1 MKAVAVYLNYRNTIA
16 CLFLLFS
23 ISIFAQKTETTD
35 SINYYEQKIHKEVNA
50 SKKAFLHYNYS
61 NYLDAQDSLKASSEE
76 AFKAL
81 EIFENIGNKKMVAEC
96 NLLLH
101 YKNSAGKNNKIAKKF
116 LDRYYQYALKV
127 NDPKKLAIAHKSYGV
142 VYWSPKTYKTSKIH
156 FQKAREFAAKA
167 QDSIL
172 WAKNTNNLALLLS
185 GFENKQDSA
194 RYYYNKVLD
203 FYQNSNAANERLITT
218 YINLANSHEK
228 EGNID
233 EALAYLRRADKLEV
247 TQNNVFYK
255 KVIYGKLSNYYK
267 ATKDY
272 EKALAYKNKYT
283 AMQDSLNQVNQ
294 SIAINELQTKY
305 ETEKK
310 EKENAL
316 LKNDIVEK
324 KQTQNIL
331 IIIVIASIILGTGI
345 SILIAKNAKRKQL
358 LAKQKEKIRIQKI
371 EKELKEQELSS
382 IDVLI
387 EGQEKERQRLAENL
401 HDNLGGTLAALKL
414 NLQNLEQHQ
423 SEPNIIKKSIN
434 NSLNLINDAYQ
445 SVRTMAHEK
454 SSGVVASQ
462 GLLPAIQ
469 NFTNNI
475 SSEKLKI
482 EIDHFGL
489 KNRLENSLEIKIF
502 RIIQELI
509 TNIIKHA
516 NATEANIS
524 LTNHNSTLNII
535 VEDNG
540 KGFKQNFSKSKGV
553 GIATI
558 EKRIEN
564 LGGSLEIDSHPE
576 RGSSIIINLPI

>member
-1 MKAVAVYLNYRNTIA
+1 
-16 CLFLLFS
+16 
-23 ISIFAQKTETTD
+23 
-35 SINYYEQKIHKEVNA
+35 
-50 SKKAFLHYNYS
+50 
-61 NYLDAQDSLKASSEE
+61 
-76 AFKAL
+76 
-81 EIFENIGNKKMVAEC
+81 
-96 NLLLH
+96 
-101 YKNSAGKNNKIAKKF
+101 
-116 LDRYYQYALKV
+116 
-127 NDPKKLAIAHKSYGV
+127 
-142 VYWSPKTYKTSKIH
+142 
-156 FQKAREFAAKA
+156 
-167 QDSIL
+167 
-172 WAKNTNNLALLLS
+172 
-185 GFENKQDSA
+185 
-194 RYYYNKVLD
+194 
-203 FYQNSNAANERLITT
+203 
-218 YINLANSHEK
+218 
-228 EGNID
+228 
-233 EALAYLRRADKLEV
+233 
-247 TQNNVFYK
+247 
-255 KVIYGKLSNYYK
+255 
-267 ATKDY
+267 
-272 EKALAYKNKYT
+272 
-283 AMQDSLNQVNQ
+283 MQDSLNQVNQ

-331 IIIVIASIILGTGI
+331 IIVVIASIILGTGI

-423 SEPNIIKKSIN
+423 SDPNIVNKSIN

>member
-1 MKAVAVYLNYRNTIA
+1 
-16 CLFLLFS
+16 
-23 ISIFAQKTETTD
+23 
-35 SINYYEQKIHKEVNA
+35 
-50 SKKAFLHYNYS
+50 
-61 NYLDAQDSLKASSEE
+61 
-76 AFKAL
+76 
-81 EIFENIGNKKMVAEC
+81 
-96 NLLLH
+96 
-101 YKNSAGKNNKIAKKF
+101 AK
-116 LDRYYQYALKV
+116 
-127 NDPKKLAIAHKSYGV
+127 
-142 VYWSPKTYKTSKIH
+142 
-156 FQKAREFAAKA
+156 
-167 QDSIL
+167 
-172 WAKNTNNLALLLS
+172 
-185 GFENKQDSA
+185 
-194 RYYYNKVLD
+194 
-203 FYQNSNAANERLITT
+203 ERLVTS
-218 YINLANSHEK
+218 YINLGNSYEK

-233 EALAYLRRADKLEV
+233 QALVFLRKADSLKITE
-247 TQNNVFYK
+247 NIAFYK

-267 ATKDY
+267 TTQNF
-272 EKALAYKNKYT
+272 EEALTYKNKYT

-331 IIIVIASIILGTGI
+331 IIVVIASIILGTGI

-423 SEPNIIKKSIN
+423 SDPNIVNKSIN

>member
-1 MKAVAVYLNYRNTIA
+1 MKAVAVYLKYRNTIA
-16 CLFLLFS
+16 CLFLLLS
-23 ISIFAQKTETTD
+23 VSIFAQKTETID
-35 SINYYEQKIHKEVNA
+35 SINYYEQKINKEVNA

-61 NYLDAQDSLKASSEE
+61 NFLDTQDSIKASSEE

-81 EIFENIGNKKMVAEC
+81 EIFENIGNEKMVAEC

-116 LDRYYQYALKV
+116 LDRYYQYALKI

-156 FQKAREFAAKA
+156 FQKARKFAAKA

-218 YINLANSHEK
+218 YINLANSYEK
-228 EGNID
+228 EGNIA
-233 EALAYLRRADKLEV
+233 EALAYLRRADSLEV

-283 AMQDSLNQVNQ
+283 AMQDSLNQINQ

-316 LKNDIVEK
+316 LKNDIIEK

-331 IIIVIASIILGTGI
+331 IIVVIASIILGTGI

-358 LAKQKEKIRIQKI
+358 LAKQKEKIRFQKI
-371 EKELKEQELSS
+371 EKELKEQELRS

-423 SEPNIIKKSIN
+423 SDPNIVNKSIN

-489 KNRLENSLEIKIF
+489 INRLENSLEIKIF

-524 LTNHNSTLNII
+524 LTNHNSILNII

-540 KGFKQNFSKSKGV
+540 RGFKQNFSKSKGV
-553 GIATI
+553 GITTI